1 MDFCALAEN
10 HNGPI
15 SNAIL
20 KVLLVPVCDSDYV
33 LHPMNQKHLACEGIK
48 GHVYGPISGG
58 SSGGHWNII
67 AFVIAEM
74 ERLYHRIVI

>member
-1 MDFCALAEN
+1 
-10 HNGPI
+10 
-15 SNAIL
+15 
-20 KVLLVPVCDSDYV
+20 
-33 LHPMNQKHLACEGIK
+33 MNQKHLDCEGIK

>member
-1 MDFCALAEN
+1 MNKKDLA
-10 HNGPI
+10 
-15 SNAIL
+15 
-20 KVLLVPVCDSDYV
+20 Y
-33 LHPMNQKHLACEGIK
+33 EGIK
-48 GHVYGPISGG
+48 VHEYGPISGG